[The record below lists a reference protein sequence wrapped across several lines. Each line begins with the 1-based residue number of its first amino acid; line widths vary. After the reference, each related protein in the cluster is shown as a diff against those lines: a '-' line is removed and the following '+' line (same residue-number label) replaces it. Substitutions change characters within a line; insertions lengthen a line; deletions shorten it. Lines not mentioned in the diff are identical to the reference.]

1 MRHVDEELL
10 AGLALGEPDRLAL
23 RDRAHLLVCRTCAA
37 RLGDLQALVA
47 TGRSEQPVP
56 IQVPGPGLL
65 ASIRAELA
73 GDSPAG
79 AASRPTVLPAPT
91 PLPDRRP
98 ARRPATSSTR
108 RPLAAAAVCVVAVG
122 GAVWFRTAE
131 ADVVVARTTL
141 APLPDRSGGGSAQLT
156 ERAGDLRL
164 TIDVTRPATAD
175 AFEEL
180 WLINTD
186 GRRMI
191 SLGVVPATGRAT
203 YPVAGSAGGL
213 DGYTIVDISLEPFD
227 GNAAHSRDSLLR
239 GTLR

>member
-1 MRHVDEELL
+1 MRHLDDELL
-10 AGLALGEPDRLAL
+10 ADLALGEPDRLA
-23 RDRAHLLVCRTCAA
+23 RRHRAHLLVCRTCAS
-37 RLGDLQALVA
+37 RLGELRALVA
-47 TGRSEQPVP
+47 TARAEQPVRM
-56 IQVPGPGLL
+56 QVPGPGLL

-79 AASRPTVLPAPT
+79 SASGPAALPAPI
-91 PLPDRRP
+91 PLADRRP
-98 ARRPATSSTR
+98 ATRSTASPTR
-108 RPLAAAAVCVVAVG
+108 RLLAAAAVVVVAVG
-122 GAVWFRTAE
+122 GAAWYRAAE

-141 APLPDRSGGGSAQLT
+141 APLPDRSGGGTAQLT
-156 ERAGDLRL
+156 ERDGDLRL
-164 TIDVTRPATAD
+164 TIEVTRPAAVD

-191 SLGVVPATGRAT
+191 SLGVVPATGRAS
-203 YPVAGSAGGL
+203 YPVPGSARGL

-239 GTLR
+239 GTLG